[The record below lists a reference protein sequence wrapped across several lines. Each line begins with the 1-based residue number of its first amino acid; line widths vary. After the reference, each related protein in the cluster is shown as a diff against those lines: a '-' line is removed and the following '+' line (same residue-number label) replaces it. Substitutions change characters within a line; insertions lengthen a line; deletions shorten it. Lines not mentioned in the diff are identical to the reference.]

1 MIHNKQRLITQVK
14 NTTQLYESIKK
25 KGALTEKRAGH
36 LSTRFTEEQTPVTSK
51 HMKKSFR
58 ITETETIMS
67 HTTCQIGKNVAG
79 LTRTMPEGARSGF
92 SHGGVL

>member
-1 MIHNKQRLITQVK
+1 MIHDKQRIITQVK

-25 KGALTEKRAGH
+25 KKGALTEKRAGH
-36 LSTRFTEEQTPVTSK
+36 PNTRFTEEQTPVTSK
-51 HMKKSFR
+51 HMKKSFQ
-58 ITETETIMS
+58 ITEAETIMS

-92 SHGGVL
+92 S